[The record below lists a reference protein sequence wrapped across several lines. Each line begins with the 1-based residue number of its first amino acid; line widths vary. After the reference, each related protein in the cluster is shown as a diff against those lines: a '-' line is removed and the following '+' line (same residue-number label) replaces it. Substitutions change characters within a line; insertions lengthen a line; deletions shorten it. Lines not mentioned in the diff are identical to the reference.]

1 VNTKRLLIPV
11 LAGALIVAT
20 AATALAAA
28 SSQPTGRARR
38 AAASPT
44 RPHLVVPH
52 RLRRE
57 KRVNGVLVRRLR
69 GTVWR
74 WQSVIGVRRAQ
85 SIAAPLHTA
94 RALHYWRVQE
104 RRVVRLAAHPPH
116 KSAWLCIHRYE
127 GSWAD
132 GRDPYW
138 GGLQMDRGFMST
150 YAARVLLHKG
160 WANRWTPL
168 EQMWVAERALRS
180 GRGFWPWPNTARA
193 CGLL

>member
-1 VNTKRLLIPV
+1 VNSKRLLIPTF
-11 LAGALIVAT
+11 AAALIVAT

-28 SSQPTGRARR
+28 SAQPRRQARR
-38 AAASPT
+38 AAAAPA
-44 RPHLVVPH
+44 RPHLVVSH
-52 RLRRE
+52 RGHRR
-57 KRVNGVLVRRLR
+57 KRVDAVLVRRLR

-85 SIAAPLHTA
+85 SAAPLHSTS
-94 RALHYWRVQE
+94 ALRYWRRQE
-104 RRVVRLAAHPPH
+104 QRVIRLAAHPPH
-116 KSAWLCIHRYE
+116 KSAWLCIHRFE
-127 GSWAD
+127 GGWGDS
-132 GRDPYW
+132 GDPYW

-160 WANRWTPL
+160 WADRWTPL
-168 EQMWVAERALRS
+168 EQMWVAERAFRS